1 MPNRETQAIPFKITD
16 YIREHFREEFLFE
29 VKKVIQVK
37 GHPQYEVE
45 VSKDDYIYK
54 LSFNENGDLLK
65 EEAEQ
70 AFPPDEHE
78 GPTFEDLPD

>member
-1 MPNRETQAIPFKITD
+1 MSRDTQTIPMKITD
-16 YIREHFREEFLFE
+16 YIQDHFREEFLFE
-29 VKKVIQVK
+29 VKTIIQVK
-37 GHPQYEVE
+37 GHPQYEIE
-45 VSKDDYIYK
+45 VSKDDFIHK

-65 EEAEQ
+65 EETEQ